1 MSFNIVTVINAMI
14 GGSMT
19 VNKDVKNVAAL
30 GIDLETYFEFNG
42 IQINSDEMI
51 ERTKEAYLAEG
62 GKLEDVKSVK
72 VYINANE
79 RRAYYVINGQVENKF
94 IEF

>member
-1 MSFNIVTVINAMI
+1 MAENKKTTKEETVE
-14 GGSMT
+14 
-19 VNKDVKNVAAL
+19 
-30 GIDLETYFEFNG
+30 IDLETYFEFNG

-62 GKLEDVKSVK
+62 GSLDDVKSVK

-79 RRAYYVINGQVENKF
+79 RRAYYVINGQAENKF

>member
-1 MSFNIVTVINAMI
+1 MI
-14 GGSMT
+14 
-19 VNKDVKNVAAL
+19 VNKNGKKKEAV
-30 GIDLETYFEFNG
+30 GIELETYFEFNG

-62 GKLEDVKSVK
+62 GKIEDVKSVK
-72 VYINANE
+72 IYINANE
-79 RRAYYVINGQVENKF
+79 RRAYYVINGEAENKF

>member
-1 MSFNIVTVINAMI
+1 MIVKKEAKKEVMKEAA
-14 GGSMT
+14 GG
-19 VNKDVKNVAAL
+19 
-30 GIDLETYFEFNG
+30 IELETYFEFNG

-51 ERTKEAYLAEG
+51 EKTKEAYLAEG
-62 GKLEDVKSVK
+62 GSLDDVKSVK

-79 RRAYYVINGQVENKF
+79 RRAYYVINGQAESKF

>member
-1 MSFNIVTVINAMI
+1 MAENKKTTKEETV
-14 GGSMT
+14 
-19 VNKDVKNVAAL
+19 

-62 GKLEDVKSVK
+62 GSLDDVKSVK

-79 RRAYYVINGQVENKF
+79 RRAYYVINGQAENKF

>member
-1 MSFNIVTVINAMI
+1 MAANKKATKGEIV
-14 GGSMT
+14 
-19 VNKDVKNVAAL
+19 

-42 IQINSDEMI
+42 IQISSDEMI
-51 ERTKEAYLAEG
+51 QRTKEAYLADG
-62 GKLEDVKSVK
+62 NSLDDVKSVK

-79 RRAYYVINGQVENKF
+79 RRAYYVINGQAENKF

>member
-1 MSFNIVTVINAMI
+1 
-14 GGSMT
+14 MT
-19 VNKDVKNVAAL
+19 ANKDVKNTAAV

-42 IQINSDEMI
+42 MQINSDEMI

-79 RRAYYVINGQVENKF
+79 RRAYYVINGQAESKF